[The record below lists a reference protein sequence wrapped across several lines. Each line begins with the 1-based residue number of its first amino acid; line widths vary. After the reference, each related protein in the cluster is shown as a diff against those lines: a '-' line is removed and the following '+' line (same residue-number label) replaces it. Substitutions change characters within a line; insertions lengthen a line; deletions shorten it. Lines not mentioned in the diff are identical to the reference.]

1 MNKFSF
7 QNLRVYNDLTRFI
20 ASSEEI
26 VSDWN
31 KAHAIADHLYRS
43 SEGAVVCLAEACRQK
58 RLLAKQQAADHCAGL
73 ILECAACFDL
83 ARIKTLCSDTETTA
97 MKDQLG
103 SVFRQLIALR
113 HSWEK
118 LEIQEEESEYEV
130 THVFNHERLEVYQFA
145 LQINEKLRGMQIF
158 ERLSRGDFRHLDEP
172 ATSLLL
178 NIAEGNGRFAHYDH
192 SRFLEIANQATTK
205 LAARLEVGALRKT
218 IEKAAADEII
228 ELPVSIDRMTAKLAG
243 VWREKRRREV
253 VLNDDLETGSG
264 QGSGQGL

>member
-31 KAHAIADHLYRS
+31 KAHAIADHLHRS
-43 SEGAVVCLAEACRQK
+43 SEGAVVCLAEACRQQ
-58 RLLAKQQAADHCAGL
+58 RLPAKQEAADHCAGS

-83 ARIKTLCSDTETTA
+83 ARIKDLCSNTEATA
-97 MKDQLG
+97 MKNQLG

-113 HSWEK
+113 HSWGK
-118 LEIQEEESEYEV
+118 LEVQEEESEYEV
-130 THVFNHERLEVYQFA
+130 TYVFNHERLEVYQLS
-145 LQINEKLRGMQIF
+145 LQVNEKLVAMQIL
-158 ERLSRGDFRHLDEP
+158 ERLSRGDFRNLDEP

-178 NIAEGNGRFAHYDH
+178 NIAEGNGRFAHFDH
-192 SRFLEIANQATTK
+192 SRFLDIANQATTK

-218 IEKAAADEII
+218 IEKMAADEII
-228 ELPVSIDRMTAKLAG
+228 ELLVSIDRMTTKLAE
-243 VWREKRRREV
+243 VWRGK
-253 VLNDDLETGSG
+253 GSG
-264 QGSGQGL
+264 KFS

>member
-1 MNKFSF
+1 MVLVKMNRFSF
-7 QNLRVYNDLTRFI
+7 QNLRVYNGLTRFI

-43 SEGAVVCLAEACRQK
+43 SEGAVVCLAEACRQQC
-58 RLLAKQQAADHCAGL
+58 LPAKQQAVDHCSGS

-83 ARIKTLCSDTETTA
+83 ARIKALCSNTKATA
-97 MKDQLG
+97 MKNQLG

-118 LEIQEEESEYEV
+118 LDIQEEESGYEL
-130 THVFNHERLEVYQFA
+130 THVFNHERLEVYQ
-145 LQINEKLRGMQIF
+145 LSLHVNKKLVAMKIL
-158 ERLSRGDFRHLDEP
+158 ERLSRRDFRNLDEP

-178 NIAEGNGRFAHYDH
+178 NIAEGNGRFAHCDH

-218 IEKAAADEII
+218 IENVAADEII
-228 ELPVSIDRMTAKLAG
+228 ELLVSIDRMTAKLAE
-243 VWREKRRREV
+243 VWKEKRCS
-253 VLNDDLETGSG
+253 LINS
-264 QGSGQGL
+264 